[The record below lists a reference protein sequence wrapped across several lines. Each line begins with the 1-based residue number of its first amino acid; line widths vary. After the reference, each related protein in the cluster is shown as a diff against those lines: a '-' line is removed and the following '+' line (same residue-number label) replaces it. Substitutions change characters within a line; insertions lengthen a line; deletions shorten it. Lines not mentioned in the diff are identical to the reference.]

1 MHYKDWRRIS
11 IIIGSLLFI
20 LAIACIIWRLAN
32 RQNLSTDDA
41 YVTADYTLLAPKV
54 SGYVERVLAEDNQ
67 FVTAGTLLVKIDD
80 RDFRNALNSAVSQ
93 QQSSAAKLAGII
105 AQQAKQQALIQQAE
119 ATVAANKASLRYSQK
134 TAQRYNHL
142 LQSGSG
148 SVDMRDQSSSAM
160 QQQEAQLMQ
169 NQAGV
174 SAAIKQVDVLN
185 ADRAQAEA
193 MLHSANTDVE
203 RAQLNLSYTQI
214 SAPIAGTIG
223 QRTVRPGAYI
233 AAGTRLLAIVPLQQV
248 YIVANF
254 RETQLKNVHP
264 GQKVRIRADA
274 LSTAELWGRVDSV
287 APATGGTFSPIAP
300 DNATGNYTK
309 VVQRLPVKIILE
321 PGQQPVAELRVGMS
335 VVVELLLYP

>member
-11 IIIGSLLFI
+11 IFIGSLVFI
-20 LAIACIIWRLAN
+20 LSVAGVIWRLAIH
-32 RQNLSTDDA
+32 QSLSTNDA
-41 YVTADYTLLAPKV
+41 YVAADYTLLAPKV
-54 SGYVERVLAEDNQ
+54 SGYVERVLVEDNQ

-80 RDFRNALNSAVSQ
+80 RDFRNALNSVVSQ
-93 QQSSAAKLAGII
+93 QQSSVAKLAGVI
-105 AQQAKQQALIQQAE
+105 AQQAKQQALIQQAQ
-119 ATVAANKASLRYSQK
+119 ATVVANKASLRYSQQ
-134 TAQRYNHL
+134 TSQRYDRL
-142 LQSGSG
+142 LKSGSG

-169 NQAGV
+169 NQAGL

-193 MLHSANTDVE
+193 MLNSANVDVE

-214 SAPIAGTIG
+214 FAPITGVIG
-223 QRTVRPGAYI
+223 QRTVRQGAYVT
-233 AAGTRLLAIVPLQQV
+233 AGTRLLAIVPLEQA

-254 RETQLKNVHP
+254 RETQLKNVYP
-264 GQKVRIRADA
+264 GQRIRIRVDA
-274 LSTAELWGRVDSV
+274 LPAAELWGRVDSV
-287 APATGGTFSPIAP
+287 APATGGTFSPIAA

-321 PGQQPVAELRVGMS
+321 PNQPRVAELRVGMS
-335 VVVELLLYP
+335 VVTELR